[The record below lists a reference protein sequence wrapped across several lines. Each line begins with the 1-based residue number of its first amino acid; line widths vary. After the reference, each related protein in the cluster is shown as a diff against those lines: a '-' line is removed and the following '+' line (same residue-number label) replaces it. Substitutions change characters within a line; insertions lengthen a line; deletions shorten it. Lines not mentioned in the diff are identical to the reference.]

1 MKIVVSACLLGEPCR
16 YDGRSKPCE
25 AVIRLG
31 ERHELIPVCPEV
43 MGGLPTPRPPAELQA
58 DGRVMNREGIDVSA
72 AYRKGAEETLRVA
85 REQGCRVALLKE
97 KSPSCGKGR
106 IYDGSFSGVL
116 TDGCGVTVSLLLRSG
131 IRVLGESEIENGS
144 IIL

>member
-1 MKIVVSACLLGEPCR
+1 MRIVVSACLLGEPCR

-58 DGRVMNREGIDVSA
+58 DGRVVNRMGVDVSE

-85 REQGCRVALLKE
+85 REQGCGVALLKE

-106 IYDGSFSGVL
+106 IYDGSFSGAL
-116 TDGCGVTVSLLLRSG
+116 TDGSGVTVALLEASG
-131 IRVLGESEIENGS
+131 LRVLGESEIENGTAD
-144 IIL
+144 L